1 MKKRILIL
9 NIALAVTL
17 MYCTPSEKASEEESA
32 ETEEM
37 AMEEEKEAE
46 EDMPLMAEAMISSAS
61 GSTVSGTATFEEAEE
76 GVKFTLE
83 LNGATAGSHAVHL
96 HQKGDCSAE
105 DATSAEGHWN
115 PEDTKHG
122 NRFGDGAHHA
132 GDIENIE
139 VGEDGTGKMEL
150 MIEGWTIGDGSSSD
164 IVNKAIIIHAGADD
178 FESQPSG
185 AAGPRVGCG
194 VVQLK
199 N

>member
-1 MKKRILIL
+1 MKRGILIL
-9 NIALAVTL
+9 NIALAVLL
-17 MYCTPSEKASEEESA
+17 MNCTPSEKASEEESGDA
-32 ETEEM
+32 TEEM
-37 AMEEEKEAE
+37 TMEAE
-46 EDMPLMAEAMISSAS
+46 EETAPMMAEAMISSAS
-61 GSTVSGTATFEEAEE
+61 GSTVSGTATFEQTDE

-96 HQKGDCSAE
+96 HQKGDCSAD

-115 PEDTKHG
+115 PEDTEHG
-122 NRFGDGAHHA
+122 NRFSEGAHHA

-150 MIEGWTIGDGSSSD
+150 MIEGWTIGDNSSSD
-164 IVNKAIIIHAGADD
+164 IINKAIIIHAGEDD
-178 FESQPSG
+178 FVSQPSG

-194 VVQLK
+194 VIQLK